1 MFLLRS
7 NDVSLHMTIHT
18 GVLIETLAA
27 LGAKVHWVSCD
38 IFSSQNHAAAAI
50 TKTRKPWM
58 LLMVLKKCFVDFAR

>member
-1 MFLLRS
+1 
-7 NDVSLHMTIHT
+7 MTIHT